1 MMRSGVKMTTM
12 LFVLILLLMAAF
24 CSAKNNKQSD
34 TKVTAFILMVTT
46 HFLIQLMLI
55 HGETRNN
62 VSCVNFTKSVCRLIK
77 KCSRCIQKLRWY
89 DYLRNLSKIDRYRE
103 RTFSRLKQSKVTS
116 LPTW

>member
-1 MMRSGVKMTTM
+1 MTSM

-24 CSAKNNKQSD
+24 RSAQNNKQSD

-55 HGETRNN
+55 HGETRNS

-77 KCSRCIQKLRWY
+77 KCSKCIQKLRWY
-89 DYLRNLSKIDRYRE
+89 DNLRN
-103 RTFSRLKQSKVTS
+103 RTL
-116 LPTW
+116 